1 MVQGIFQYNEIC
13 VALDLETTGLDPNV
27 DEIIEIGAI
36 KFKGDTVIDTFHSL
50 VNPYKELSPFIMEL
64 TGIGQEQVDEAPPFA
79 SISLDL
85 ITFLGDHPIVGQNVF
100 FDINF
105 LAKNGIYKE
114 VSYDTRE
121 MAAILMPQLRE
132 YSLAFLSSSLG
143 LVNNEPHRA
152 CLLYTSPSPRDS

>member
-152 CLLYTSPSPRDS
+152 LSDTKVTLETR

>member
-105 LAKNGIYKE
+105 FVRKLPNNIKQFTGIKSHLTFRRYI
-114 VSYDTRE
+114 SR
-121 MAAILMPQLRE
+121 I
-132 YSLAFLSSSLG
+132 SS
-143 LVNNEPHRA
+143 
-152 CLLYTSPSPRDS
+152 